1 MPVNKTG
8 FNNKLKDVIS
18 NENELNELS
27 KKVKAISTKEL
38 KNDLINKFS
47 IFNVAKHF
55 SLGILQN
62 YLVFIPAKKWIKY
75 FSGTSWIQSWKSSGI
90 ESIDNLTK
98 SDSNFS
104 LTFVDHHLLPET
116 NFNGH
121 CLTKNDISIPK
132 KVINLYIFCTFGPQL
147 RLTDFTLGNCL
158 LGSVDLEF
166 DSCSELLFKDGSYWK
181 NIIFGADMSSSVHV
195 YNKEKDIFILG
206 ERPTQR
212 LDDTT
217 LTAEAKYPI
226 NFTQSGKRFISSLH
240 SNRSNSFLFINAKK
254 YINSKPRT
262 QKWKIMH
269 CV

>member
-1 MPVNKTG
+1 M
-8 FNNKLKDVIS
+8 
-18 NENELNELS
+18 
-27 KKVKAISTKEL
+27 
-38 KNDLINKFS
+38 
-47 IFNVAKHF
+47 
-55 SLGILQN
+55 
-62 YLVFIPAKKWIKY
+62 
-75 FSGTSWIQSWKSSGI
+75 
-90 ESIDNLTK
+90 
-98 SDSNFS
+98 
-104 LTFVDHHLLPET
+104 
-116 NFNGH
+116 
-121 CLTKNDISIPK
+121 
-132 KVINLYIFCTFGPQL
+132 INLYIFCTFGPQL

-158 LGSVDLEF
+158 LGSVNLEF

-254 YINSKPRT
+254 YINSKQRT